1 MTATALFGRTGKLRL
16 LKWFTL
22 GLKTMQMKLFLET
35 PNAFAG
41 FAVQE
46 SIQNIRIVDKKPSR
60 SRKNKTKDNWVWSSS
75 WHMEFCLEISA

>member
-16 LKWFTL
+16 LKWFTF

-41 FAVQE
+41 FVVQE
-46 SIQNIRIVDKKPSR
+46 SIQNIRIAIPKQEK
-60 SRKNKTKDNWVWSSS
+60 
-75 WHMEFCLEISA
+75 